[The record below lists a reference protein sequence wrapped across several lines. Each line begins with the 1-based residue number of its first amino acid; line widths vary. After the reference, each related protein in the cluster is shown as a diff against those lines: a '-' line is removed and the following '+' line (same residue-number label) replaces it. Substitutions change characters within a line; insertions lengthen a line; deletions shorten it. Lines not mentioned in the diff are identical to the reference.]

1 MKFLLSP
8 DSYKGSLTAIEV
20 ANNMEIGIRSVLKD
34 ADIIK
39 LPIADGGEGT
49 VEVLVA
55 ANQGYIHEANVMG
68 PLYETVRAKFGVFN
82 NNQTAIIEVA
92 ESSGLTLVPVHSRNP
107 YKTTSYG
114 LGELITCAL
123 DLGCKEIIVG
133 LGGSATNDGGV
144 GMAQALGVKF
154 LDQAGQEIP
163 PGGEGLLNI
172 HTIDVKEIDTR
183 IKDVQFII
191 ASDVTNPL
199 CGEFG
204 ATAIFGPQKGA
215 TTEMVKYLDQGLEN
229 LALKINEQLKLDIR
243 NIEGAGAAGGLGA
256 GLMAFL
262 SANMQK
268 GIDIV
273 FTYTNIENIIK
284 TVDFIIT
291 GEGFTDEQT
300 MFGKAPYG
308 VAKMAKK
315 YGKPVI
321 CISGGISIEESEL
334 FQMGMDVIM
343 GTVQAPMNLEEA
355 MESAGENVQYT
366 TASVIRTLMIR

>member
-55 ANQGYIHEANVMG
+55 ANHGTIHEANVMG

-215 TTEMVKYLDQGLEN
+215 TSEMVKYLDQGLEN
-229 LALKINEQLKLDIR
+229 LAIKINEQLKLDIR